1 MIRRPPR
8 ATRTDTRFPYRTLFR
23 SPDGAGR
30 YDPRERPG
38 AGRHRGTGARF
49 PSTRSPAAR
58 SPASE
63 PPRMTDAAAGETPA
77 ADGAALWHVLIV
89 DDDVRLLDLLRRFL
103 SVNGFRVTTA
113 GNTPEARTRL
123 AAMSFDLI
131 LIDVMMPGESGL
143 DLARDLQR
151 SRATTPVLPLTAMG
165 EAEARVRGLE
175 TGAEA
180 YVGKPFEPR
189 DLNLRE
195 RKSVVEGKRV
205 SVRVNP

>member
-77 ADGAALWHVLIV
+77 ADGAALWHRSEEHTSEPQSLMRNSYAVLC
-89 DDDVRLLDLLRRFL
+89 LQKK
-103 SVNGFRVTTA
+103 
-113 GNTPEARTRL
+113 NTHITH
-123 AAMSFDLI
+123 
-131 LIDVMMPGESGL
+131 
-143 DLARDLQR
+143 
-151 SRATTPVLPLTAMG
+151 
-165 EAEARVRGLE
+165 
-175 TGAEA
+175 
-180 YVGKPFEPR
+180 
-189 DLNLRE
+189 
-195 RKSVVEGKRV
+195 
-205 SVRVNP
+205 